1 MWQYQN
7 TDELYHNEIWKYN
20 YIGIDNTPFIKH
32 YKYIKREKKSNG
44 KWRYYYNKPK
54 NKYQNGYDE
63 EIGYVIQHPNEEVE
77 VENVSPMVLYN
88 AIYQWKQRQKERE
101 KIKKRRLDKSYRL
114 KGSTINDLKK
124 PLSDIYFLK
133 KQNGTYSDDG
143 LTLPVENG
151 RPKMKPKAKKQN
163 KRNFKNN

>member
-54 NKYQNGYDE
+54 NKLNKVMGYDNL
-63 EIGYVIQHPNEEVE
+63 I
-77 VENVSPMVLYN
+77 
-88 AIYQWKQRQKERE
+88 
-101 KIKKRRLDKSYRL
+101 RRR
-114 KGSTINDLKK
+114 
-124 PLSDIYFLK
+124 
-133 KQNGTYSDDG
+133 
-143 LTLPVENG
+143 
-151 RPKMKPKAKKQN
+151 
-163 KRNFKNN
+163 